1 MPALL
6 PTLLT
11 AAHLV
16 LTAQHVPTLNV
27 APSCHAAADALMHR
41 GKHGATVCLQD
52 ERRARAKLQKQWLS
66 FSRAERAH
74 CRQLTTLGGSPS
86 YVELLTCL
94 QIAKAARA
102 LPIDKEMGGRL
113 AR

>member
-6 PTLLT
+6 PTVLT
-11 AAHLV
+11 VAHLV

-27 APSCHAAADALMHR
+27 APSCRAAADTAIR
-41 GKHGATVCLQD
+41 QDKQGTSSCLQD
-52 ERRARAKLQKQWLS
+52 ERQARAKLQKQWRT
-66 FSRAERAH
+66 FTRAERAH
-74 CRQLTTLGGSPS
+74 CRQLTTLGGPPS

-102 LPIDKEMGGRL
+102 LPTDKEMGGRL

>member
-6 PTLLT
+6 PAVLT
-11 AAHLV
+11 VAHLV

-27 APSCHAAADALMHR
+27 APSCRAAAESMNRHDKR
-41 GKHGATVCLQD
+41 GAGSCLQD
-52 ERRARAKLQKQWLS
+52 ERQARATLQKQWLG
-66 FSRAERAH
+66 FTRAERAH

-86 YVELLTCL
+86 YVELLTYL
-94 QIAKAARA
+94 QIAKEERA
-102 LPIDKEMGGRL
+102 LPTDKDMGGRV